1 MYWTQIQVKLSFD
14 SFKDPKDQSC
24 VLAVLFNQIHFEV
37 NPENT
42 SDCQSQIVGKQQC
55 SQWTSPTYH
64 HLLKQTCPLTCVSE
78 DSRVVERSS

>member
-37 NPENT
+37 NPEN
-42 SDCQSQIVGKQQC
+42 SLLSVRPEKRSKRMKESRSYIIV
-55 SQWTSPTYH
+55 
-64 HLLKQTCPLTCVSE
+64 
-78 DSRVVERSS
+78 